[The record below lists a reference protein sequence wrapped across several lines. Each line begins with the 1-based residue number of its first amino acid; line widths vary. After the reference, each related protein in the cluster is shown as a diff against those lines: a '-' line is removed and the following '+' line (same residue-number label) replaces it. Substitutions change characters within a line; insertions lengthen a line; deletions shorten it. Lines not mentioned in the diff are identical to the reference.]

1 MILSST
7 AEFTPWVIQ
16 PKKENQFSE
25 LTVLSQSINSEKHHD
40 EVELNVPESIT
51 ANEEHNGE
59 QFDGTTVHD
68 DEVSMSQ
75 SDTEIREEEET
86 IAPELL
92 PKYTTTEFQ
101 EYGEAEYLR
110 GYNSC
115 KENEQ
120 LEFSGRL
127 EQLNNLLE
135 TIANE
140 HVDLNEFYDPIR
152 ELIVSAI
159 KAILQVDLAESEGS
173 ISKIVATI
181 LKEITLESDGSVRL
195 FLNPSDAS
203 ILKDFEP
210 DTENSVKIL
219 SDARLNRGS
228 ARAVMG
234 DSIIESMKENRVQQI
249 VDQIMGDTQKK
260 SASRNPQNKGS
271 NKRRSVKKKA

>member
-25 LTVLSQSINSEKHHD
+25 LTVLSKSINSEKHHD
-40 EVELNVPESIT
+40 EVELNVSESIT
-51 ANEEHNGE
+51 ANEEHDGE

-249 VDQIMGDTQKK
+249 VDQIMDDTQKK

>member
-16 PKKENQFSE
+16 PKKDNQFTE
-25 LTVLSQSINSEKHHD
+25 FTNLSRPISLEEHKE
-40 EVELNVPESIT
+40 EVELNLSENMTTDEQEVELVDSSASHDNEVSVSQKDAEIGEVEESIP
-51 ANEEHNGE
+51 
-59 QFDGTTVHD
+59 
-68 DEVSMSQ
+68 
-75 SDTEIREEEET
+75 
-86 IAPELL
+86 PELL
-92 PKYTTTEFQ
+92 PKYTTAEFH
-101 EYGEAEYLR
+101 EYGETEYLR

-120 LEFSGRL
+120 LEFSGRI
-127 EQLNNLLE
+127 EQLDNLLA

-140 HVDLNEFYDPIR
+140 YVDLTEFYDPIR
-152 ELIVSAI
+152 ELMVSAI
-159 KAILQVDLAESEGS
+159 KTILQVDLAESEDS

-181 LKEITLESDGSVRL
+181 LKQITLESDGSVRL

-219 SDARLNRGS
+219 SDARLTRGS

-260 SASRNPQNKGS
+260 SASRNSQNKVPS
-271 NKRRSVKKKA
+271 KKKSAKRKA

>member
-1 MILSST
+1 MILSNT

-16 PKKENQFSE
+16 PKKENQFTE
-25 LTVLSQSINSEKHHD
+25 FTNLTRPINSEKYND
-40 EVELNVPESIT
+40 EDELKVSESVT
-51 ANEEHNGE
+51 AEAQGGE
-59 QFDGTTVHD
+59 QFDDTD
-68 DEVSMSQ
+68 LQDNDESVSQNDS
-75 SDTEIREEEET
+75 EIREVEET
-86 IAPELL
+86 LPPELI
-92 PKYTTTEFQ
+92 PKYTTAEFR
-101 EYGEAEYLR
+101 EYGEAESLR

-127 EQLNNLLE
+127 EQLDNLLA
-135 TIANE
+135 TISNE
-140 HVDLNEFYDPIR
+140 YVDLNEFYDPIR

-159 KAILQVDLAESEGS
+159 KAILQVDLTESEDS

-195 FLNPSDAS
+195 FLNPNDAS

-219 SDARLNRGS
+219 SDARLNPGS

-249 VDQIMGDTQKK
+249 VDEIMGDTQKK
-260 SASRNPQNKGS
+260 SASRNRQNKVPS
-271 NKRRSVKKKA
+271 KRRSVKRKA

>member
-16 PKKENQFSE
+16 PKKDNQFTE
-25 LTVLSQSINSEKHHD
+25 LTNLSRPINLEEHKE
-40 EVELNVPESIT
+40 EVELSVSENMTTDDQDVDLLESS
-51 ANEEHNGE
+51 AP
-59 QFDGTTVHD
+59 HD
-68 DEVSMSQ
+68 DEVSVSQ
-75 SDTEIREEEET
+75 NDTDIGEAEEIP
-86 IAPELL
+86 PELL
-92 PKYTTTEFQ
+92 PKYTTAEFQ
-101 EYGEAEYLR
+101 EYGETEYLR

-120 LEFSGRL
+120 LD
-127 EQLNNLLE
+127 NLLS

-140 HVDLNEFYDPIR
+140 YVDLNEFYDPIR
-152 ELIVSAI
+152 ELMVSALR
-159 KAILQVDLAESEGS
+159 AILQVDLAESEDS
-173 ISKIVATI
+173 ISKIVETI
-181 LKEITLESDGSVRL
+181 LKQITLESDGSVRL

-219 SDARLNRGS
+219 SDPRLTPGS

-260 SASRNPQNKGS
+260 SASRSSQNRVPSK
-271 NKRRSVKKKA
+271 KKSVKKKAG

>member
-1 MILSST
+1 MSNT

-16 PKKENQFSE
+16 PKKENQFTE
-25 LTVLSQSINSEKHHD
+25 FTHLTRPSNSEEYID
-40 EVELNVPESIT
+40 EAELKVTGSVPAEEQDVEQL
-51 ANEEHNGE
+51 
-59 QFDGTTVHD
+59 DGTEPHD
-68 DEVSMSQ
+68 IEDSVTEN
-75 SDTEIREEEET
+75 DAEIREMEEA
-86 IAPELL
+86 IPPELI
-92 PKYTTTEFQ
+92 PKYTTAEYREF
-101 EYGEAEYLR
+101 GEAEYLR

-127 EQLNNLLE
+127 EQLDNLLA
-135 TIANE
+135 TISNE

-152 ELIVSAI
+152 ELIVGAI

-173 ISKIVATI
+173 ISKIVSTI

-210 DTENSVKIL
+210 NTENSVKIL
-219 SDARLNRGS
+219 SDARLNPGS

-234 DSIIESMKENRVQQI
+234 DSIIESMKDNRIQQI

-260 SASRNPQNKGS
+260 SASRHPQTRVTS
-271 NKRRSVKKKA
+271 KRRSVKKKA

>member
-1 MILSST
+1 M
-7 AEFTPWVIQ
+7 
-16 PKKENQFSE
+16 
-25 LTVLSQSINSEKHHD
+25 TVLSKSINSEKHHD
-40 EVELNVPESIT
+40 EVELNVSESIT
-51 ANEEHNGE
+51 ANEEHDGE

>member
-1 MILSST
+1 MILSNT

-16 PKKENQFSE
+16 PKKENQFTEFTNLPRPIS
-25 LTVLSQSINSEKHHD
+25 SEKHND
-40 EVELNVPESIT
+40 EDELKVSESVTVE
-51 ANEEHNGE
+51 AQDGE
-59 QFDGTTVHD
+59 QFEATDLQD
-68 DEVSMSQ
+68 NEESVSQ
-75 SDTEIREEEET
+75 NDTEIREIEET
-86 IAPELL
+86 ISPELI
-92 PKYTTTEFQ
+92 PKYTTAEFR

-127 EQLNNLLE
+127 EQLDNLLA
-135 TIANE
+135 TISNE
-140 HVDLNEFYDPIR
+140 YVDLNEFYDPIR

-159 KAILQVDLAESEGS
+159 KAILQVDLTESEDS

-195 FLNPSDAS
+195 FLNPNDAS

-219 SDARLNRGS
+219 SDARLNPGS

-249 VDQIMGDTQKK
+249 VDEIMGDTQKK
-260 SASRNPQNKGS
+260 SASRNRQNKVPS
-271 NKRRSVKKKA
+271 KRRSVKRKA

>member
-1 MILSST
+1 MILSNT

-16 PKKENQFSE
+16 PKKENQFTE
-25 LTVLSQSINSEKHHD
+25 FTNLTRPINSEKYND
-40 EVELNVPESIT
+40 EDELKVSESVT
-51 ANEEHNGE
+51 AEAQDGE
-59 QFDGTTVHD
+59 QFDDTD
-68 DEVSMSQ
+68 LQDNEESVSQ
-75 SDTEIREEEET
+75 NDTEIREVEET
-86 IAPELL
+86 LPPELI
-92 PKYTTTEFQ
+92 PKYTTAEFR

-127 EQLNNLLE
+127 EQLDNLLA
-135 TIANE
+135 TISNE
-140 HVDLNEFYDPIR
+140 YVDLNEFYDPIR

-159 KAILQVDLAESEGS
+159 KAILQVDLTESEDS

-195 FLNPSDAS
+195 FLNPNDAS

-219 SDARLNRGS
+219 SDARLNPGS

-260 SASRNPQNKGS
+260 SASRNPQSKVPS
-271 NKRRSVKKKA
+271 KRRSVKKKA

>member
-1 MILSST
+1 MILSNT

-16 PKKENQFSE
+16 PKKENQFTE
-25 LTVLSQSINSEKHHD
+25 FTNLTRPINSEKYNHED
-40 EVELNVPESIT
+40 ELKVSESVT
-51 ANEEHNGE
+51 AEAQDGE
-59 QFDGTTVHD
+59 QFDDTD
-68 DEVSMSQ
+68 LQDNEESVSQ
-75 SDTEIREEEET
+75 NDTEIREVEET
-86 IAPELL
+86 LPPELI
-92 PKYTTTEFQ
+92 PKYTTAEFR

-127 EQLNNLLE
+127 EQLDNLLA
-135 TIANE
+135 TISNE
-140 HVDLNEFYDPIR
+140 YVDLNEFYDPIR

-159 KAILQVDLAESEGS
+159 KAILQVDLTESEDS
-173 ISKIVATI
+173 ISKIVASI

-195 FLNPSDAS
+195 FLNPNDAS

-219 SDARLNRGS
+219 SDARLNPGS

-249 VDQIMGDTQKK
+249 VDEIMGDTQKK
-260 SASRNPQNKGS
+260 SASRNRQNKVPS
-271 NKRRSVKKKA
+271 KRRSVKRKA

>member
-25 LTVLSQSINSEKHHD
+25 LTVLSKSINSEKHHD
-40 EVELNVPESIT
+40 EVELNVSEGIT
-51 ANEEHNGE
+51 ANEEHDGE
-59 QFDGTTVHD
+59 QFDGTIVHD

-75 SDTEIREEEET
+75 SDTEIREVEET
-86 IAPELL
+86 IAPELV

-159 KAILQVDLAESEGS
+159 KAILEVDLLESEGS

-228 ARAVMG
+228 ALWV
-234 DSIIESMKENRVQQI
+234 
-249 VDQIMGDTQKK
+249 T
-260 SASRNPQNKGS
+260 PLL
-271 NKRRSVKKKA
+271 KA

>member
-16 PKKENQFSE
+16 PKKDNQFTE
-25 LTVLSQSINSEKHHD
+25 LTNLSRPINLEEHKE
-40 EVELNVPESIT
+40 EVELNFSENMTTDDQDVDLLESS
-51 ANEEHNGE
+51 AP
-59 QFDGTTVHD
+59 HD
-68 DEVSMSQ
+68 DEVSVSQ
-75 SDTEIREEEET
+75 NDTDIGEAEES
-86 IAPELL
+86 IPPELL
-92 PKYTTTEFQ
+92 PKYTTAEFQ
-101 EYGEAEYLR
+101 EYGETEYLR

-127 EQLNNLLE
+127 EQLDNLLS

-140 HVDLNEFYDPIR
+140 YVDLNEFYDPIR
-152 ELIVSAI
+152 ELMVSALR
-159 KAILQVDLAESEGS
+159 AILQVDLAESEDS
-173 ISKIVATI
+173 ISKIVETI
-181 LKEITLESDGSVRL
+181 LKQITLESDGSVRL

-219 SDARLNRGS
+219 SDPRLTPGS

-260 SASRNPQNKGS
+260 SASRSSQNRVPSK
-271 NKRRSVKKKA
+271 KKSVKKKAG

>member
-16 PKKENQFSE
+16 PKKENQFTE
-25 LTVLSQSINSEKHHD
+25 LTNLSRPINLEEHKE
-40 EVELNVPESIT
+40 EVELSVSENMTTDDQDVDLLESS
-51 ANEEHNGE
+51 APR
-59 QFDGTTVHD
+59 D
-68 DEVSMSQ
+68 DEVSVSQ
-75 SDTEIREEEET
+75 NDTDIAEAEEIP
-86 IAPELL
+86 PELL
-92 PKYTTTEFQ
+92 PKYTTAEFQ
-101 EYGEAEYLR
+101 EYGETEYLR

-127 EQLNNLLE
+127 EQLDNLLS

-140 HVDLNEFYDPIR
+140 YVDLNEFYDPIR
-152 ELIVSAI
+152 ELMVSALR
-159 KAILQVDLAESEGS
+159 AILQVDLAESEDS
-173 ISKIVATI
+173 ISKIVETI
-181 LKEITLESDGSVRL
+181 LKQITLESDGSVRL

-219 SDARLNRGS
+219 SDPRLTPGS

-260 SASRNPQNKGS
+260 SASRSSQNRVPSK
-271 NKRRSVKKKA
+271 KKSVKKKAG

>member
-16 PKKENQFSE
+16 PKKDNQFTE
-25 LTVLSQSINSEKHHD
+25 LANPSRSINEEENKE
-40 EVELNVPESIT
+40 EVELNVSGNT
-51 ANEEHNGE
+51 TTDE
-59 QFDGTTVHD
+59 QDVELLDGSALHD
-68 DEVSMSQ
+68 SEVSVSQ
-75 SDTEIREEEET
+75 NDTEIREEES
-86 IAPELL
+86 IPAELL
-92 PKYTTTEFQ
+92 PKYTTAEFQ
-101 EYGEAEYLR
+101 KYGETEYLR

-127 EQLNNLLE
+127 QQLDNLLA

-140 HVDLNEFYDPIR
+140 YVDLNDFYDPIR
-152 ELIVSAI
+152 ELMISAI
-159 KAILQVDLAESEGS
+159 KAILQVDLPESEDS

-181 LKEITLESDGSVRL
+181 LKQITLESDASVRL

-203 ILKDFEP
+203 ILKDFDP

-260 SASRNPQNKGS
+260 SASGNLRNKVGS
-271 NKRRSVKKKA
+271 KKKSVK

>member
-1 MILSST
+1 MSST

-16 PKKENQFSE
+16 PKKDNQFTE
-25 LTVLSQSINSEKHHD
+25 LTKLTRPVSLEEHKE
-40 EVELNVPESIT
+40 EVELNLSENMTTDEQEVELLESSASHDNEVSVSQKDAEIGEVEESIP
-51 ANEEHNGE
+51 
-59 QFDGTTVHD
+59 
-68 DEVSMSQ
+68 
-75 SDTEIREEEET
+75 
-86 IAPELL
+86 PELL
-92 PKYTTTEFQ
+92 PKYTTAEFH
-101 EYGEAEYLR
+101 EYGETEYLR

-120 LEFSGRL
+120 LEFSGRI
-127 EQLNNLLE
+127 EQLDNLLA

-140 HVDLNEFYDPIR
+140 YVDLTEFYDPIR
-152 ELIVSAI
+152 ELMVSAI
-159 KAILQVDLAESEGS
+159 KTILQVDLAESEDS

-181 LKEITLESDGSVRL
+181 LKQITLESDGSVRL

-219 SDARLNRGS
+219 SDARLTRGS

-260 SASRNPQNKGS
+260 SAARNSQSKVAS
-271 NKRRSVKKKA
+271 KRRSVKKKA